1 MTFVSNQLENIRSEK
16 SKIRHHDA
24 LLTHSLTDTITVVSQ
39 SIQRERRKT
48 KSCSYA
54 SYFSIS
60 LTSMKSFSLVTIATL
75 VAASHAFGVSNQEC
89 SSAAT
94 PMTRSNFL
102 AIMAAGATASVVTTP
117 AFAKD
122 DPSLKG
128 TKKDPAFEA
137 CLSKCMYDCTKPK
150 GSEQKSR
157 SECLPECKQTCA
169 TTKSQLLKGPV
180 S

>member
-1 MTFVSNQLENIRSEK
+1 
-16 SKIRHHDA
+16 
-24 LLTHSLTDTITVVSQ
+24 
-39 SIQRERRKT
+39 
-48 KSCSYA
+48 
-54 SYFSIS
+54 
-60 LTSMKSFSLVTIATL
+60 MKSFSLVTIATL

-89 SSAAT
+89 SSAAA
-94 PMTRSNFL
+94 MTRSNFL
-102 AIMAAGATASVVTTP
+102 AIMAAGTTASVFTTP
-117 AFAKD
+117 AFAKE

-157 SECLPECKQTCA
+157 GECLPDCKKQCA
-169 TTKSQLLKGPV
+169 TTKTQLLKGPV

>member
-1 MTFVSNQLENIRSEK
+1 
-16 SKIRHHDA
+16 
-24 LLTHSLTDTITVVSQ
+24 
-39 SIQRERRKT
+39 
-48 KSCSYA
+48 
-54 SYFSIS
+54 
-60 LTSMKSFSLVTIATL
+60 MKSFSLVTIATL
-75 VAASHAFGVSNQEC
+75 VAASHAFGLNNQEC

-102 AIMAAGATASVVTTP
+102 AVMAAGTTASVLATP

-122 DPSLKG
+122 DPSLLKG

-150 GSEQKSR
+150 GNEQKSR
-157 SECLPECKQTCA
+157 SECLPECKTQCA
-169 TTKSQLLKGPV
+169 TTKTQLLKGPV